1 MQGFGVMSLACNI
14 CEARAEW
21 RVLVVLNSL
30 VVGGIVVCKCSFSAE
45 FCSSLP
51 QSLSTL

>member
-1 MQGFGVMSLACNI
+1 MSLACNI

-21 RVLVVLNSL
+21 RRVFVVLRSL
-30 VVGGIVVCKCSFSAE
+30 KFGGIVVCKCSFSPE

>member
-1 MQGFGVMSLACNI
+1 MSLACNI

-21 RVLVVLNSL
+21 GVLVLRSRKF
-30 VVGGIVVCKCSFSAE
+30 GGILVCKWSFSAE